1 MSRCSYMPNT
11 FPRRFTRNLR
21 TGWLSPRRV
30 RFWLVV
36 VGVAYTLV
44 GFFVLPWI
52 IQNVAV
58 DTVRDRSGHELQIDG
73 VYTNPFTLM
82 LRVDGLTLSDGD
94 DFDLLSLNHLSANLS
109 WSSVTNRAWT
119 FSSIGLDGL
128 MVAEERFTS
137 GETRLTRLVES
148 FAASAEAPA
157 EPDSLPTLRV
167 EELRVEDAAFH
178 FTNHLREP
186 SAEAGHEPTPTRLS
200 LQDIAIA
207 VDGFSLAAGERFPA
221 RLSGQFAR
229 GGAFAFDGQVQVLP
243 TPAFE
248 GEASIEELAIAPF
261 EPYLRQAAIVRID
274 SGALNL
280 DGTIRRDEDEP
291 LAFLGTAGIDTLRIS
306 RSSDG
311 VTLIGWQTLQ
321 TDRLDL
327 RLGDGRLETDT
338 VRLEGLSGRIVIH
351 EDRTTNFGRLL
362 AIDPETTTEGVSADS
377 ALLGMTIANIEVT
390 DGSVRFTD
398 RSLPLPFSTY
408 IQALSGEVST
418 LSSESAEPA
427 RVQLEGQVEDYG
439 RASVGGTINAW
450 QPMRETNL
458 ELNFRN
464 LRIPD
469 YSAYTVRFAGRRIA
483 SGTMDL
489 DLDYTI
495 TDRQLDGQNNLVLRD
510 LELGERMEAPNAMDL
525 PLDMALALLKD
536 EDGVINLDLP
546 VTGSMG
552 DPEFGFGQV
561 IRQAIG
567 DAIGSIVT
575 APFRFLASLVGT
587 EDEDLGTVTFPAGRS
602 DLTAPMRERIDTLR
616 KALEKRPAL
625 ALELPGAFDP
635 ALDGP
640 PLQRRSAMDELRK
653 RLDRKIDDPSLSAEA
668 TLEIV
673 EEMFADYYPDTTL
686 EKVRARFTTAG
697 EDSPEEETFDALS
710 YRNHLAEQVVAAQ
723 PLTDEDLK
731 ALGNARAAAVR
742 DALMASETDRGIAAR
757 RLRLLEPVE
766 VDSGEGERV
775 AMQIGIAPD

>member
-1 MSRCSYMPNT
+1 MPNT
-11 FPRRFTRNLR
+11 SLRRFASYLQ

-36 VGVAYTLV
+36 VGVVYTLV

-52 IQNVAV
+52 IQDVAV
-58 DTVRDRSGHELQIDG
+58 DTIRDRSGHELQIDG
-73 VYTNPFTLM
+73 VHTNPFTLT

-94 DFDLLSLNHLSANLS
+94 DSDLLRWNQLSANLS
-109 WSSVTNRAWT
+109 WSSVINRAWT

-128 MVAEERFTS
+128 VVAEERFVS
-137 GETRLTRLVES
+137 GRTRLTRLVES

-157 EPDSLPTLRV
+157 EPGPLPTLRV
-167 EELRVEDAAFH
+167 EELRVEDATFH
-178 FTNHLREP
+178 FANQLRDP
-186 SAEAGHEPTPTRLS
+186 SAEAGDQPARTRLS
-200 LQDIAIA
+200 VQDIAIA
-207 VDGFSLAAGERFPA
+207 VDGFSLGAGARFPA
-221 RLSGQFAR
+221 QLSGQFAR

-248 GEASIEELAIAPF
+248 GEASIEELVLAPF
-261 EPYLRQAAIVRID
+261 EPYLRQTAIVRID

-280 DGTIRRDEDEP
+280 DGTIRSDEGEP
-291 LAFLGTAGIDTLRIS
+291 LAFLGAAGIDTLRIS
-306 RSSDG
+306 RSSDD
-311 VTLIGWQTLQ
+311 VTLIGWQTLR

-327 RLGDGRLETDT
+327 RLGDERLETDT

-362 AIDPETTTEGVSADS
+362 VIGPETTPEGGGSADS
-377 ALLGMTIANIEVT
+377 AKLGMTIANIEVT
-390 DGSVRFTD
+390 DGSVRFMD
-398 RSLPLPFSTY
+398 HSLPLPFSTY
-408 IQALSGEVST
+408 IQALSGEITT

-427 RVQLEGQVEDYG
+427 RVELEGQVEDYG
-439 RASVGGTINAW
+439 LASVSGTINAW

-458 ELNFRN
+458 ELTFRN
-464 LRIPD
+464 LRVPD

-495 TDRQLDGQNNLVLRD
+495 TDRQLDGQNNLVLQD
-510 LELGERMEAPNAMDL
+510 LELGERMEAPDAMDL

-536 EDGVINLDLP
+536 EDGVIDLDLP
-546 VTGSMG
+546 VSGNM
-552 DPEFGFGQV
+552 DEPEFGFARV

-575 APFRFLASLVGT
+575 SPFRFLANLIGA
-587 EDEDLGTVTFPAGRS
+587 EDEDLGTVEFPAGRS
-602 DLTAPMRERIDTLR
+602 DLTPPMRERINTLR

-640 PLQRRSAMDELRK
+640 PLRRRSAMDELRK
-653 RLDRKIDDPSLSAEA
+653 RLDREIDDPSLSAES
-668 TLEIV
+668 TRETI
-673 EEMFADYYPDTTL
+673 EKMFVDYYPDTTL
-686 EKVRARFTTAG
+686 EKVRARFTTVA